1 MSQQKK
7 LKLKNGI
14 ENKKLNVTLWM
25 SIIHGQDR
33 GRFPDTIE
41 KCNQN
46 YNLLKKIKNSYGQKV
61 HDQWLA
67 YNWWIFISH
76 SLPDNIKYLSI
87 LPEIKM

>member
-1 MSQQKK
+1 
-7 LKLKNGI
+7 
-14 ENKKLNVTLWM
+14 M

-61 HDQWLA
+61 HDQ
-67 YNWWIFISH
+67 
-76 SLPDNIKYLSI
+76 
-87 LPEIKM
+87 